1 MTEATFRSR
10 RRQKFLTERFY
21 ELNKSWLSTLILEN
35 ESEERNNVSPSDPA
49 FAGIAGSTFK
59 EKLNLLKLHY
69 TAGSPIEALLPLYTD
84 AVNALGNWH
93 EAYRTYIK
101 ALAAESGD
109 ELREDSTPLE
119 FEDLYAFQIAID
131 MVSLGVLFGDG
142 AALRKI
148 ADWLHPYRSDDI
160 LFEELVSRAVPDP
173 QHDITEYFHVVPYD
187 ALIDSFYSPE
197 SPAAS
202 AAEIEKYLA
211 GWYKAFE
218 GAPWHDG
225 HVHAAEHQI
234 PYYGYWSFESA
245 AISVLHNIDDR
256 SFRDQLVYPKDL
268 ADWAR
273 ANKSVERLAPDAGI
287 DSITAAAGMRCDANS
302 PCPRAGYWMT
312 PAKRGSRRYFK
323 LGEIMPEVASD
334 YGATIWQWDS
344 DQSDPK
350 L

>member
-93 EAYRTYIK
+93 EAYLTYIK

-142 AALRKI
+142 AALRRI
-148 ADWLHPYRSDDI
+148 AVWLHPYRSDDI

-173 QHDITEYFHVVPYD
+173 QRDITEYFHGVPGAGVSAEEFFQYAHGVLLVVLERAPELLGLQPTFPQRLQLRIR
-187 ALIDSFYSPE
+187 LIAIPLPDGRSVIGCDFR
-197 SPAAS
+197 
-202 AAEIEKYLA
+202 
-211 GWYKAFE
+211 
-218 GAPWHDG
+218 HDF
-225 HVHAAEHQI
+225 A
-234 PYYGYWSFESA
+234 
-245 AISVLHNIDDR
+245 
-256 SFRDQLVYPKDL
+256 
-268 ADWAR
+268 
-273 ANKSVERLAPDAGI
+273 
-287 DSITAAAGMRCDANS
+287 
-302 PCPRAGYWMT
+302 
-312 PAKRGSRRYFK
+312 
-323 LGEIMPEVASD
+323 
-334 YGATIWQWDS
+334 
-344 DQSDPK
+344 
-350 L
+350 